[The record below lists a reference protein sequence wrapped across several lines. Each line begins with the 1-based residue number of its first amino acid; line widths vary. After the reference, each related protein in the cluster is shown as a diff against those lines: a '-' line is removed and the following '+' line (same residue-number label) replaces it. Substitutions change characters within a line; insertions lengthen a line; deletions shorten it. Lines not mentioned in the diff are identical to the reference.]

1 MCPMELAHLAEGY
14 PHPQKLGVEVWSVS
28 MDTAYAHLARQQRK
42 KLLPN
47 VRSPMAPDLTPSLSR
62 LLRVYDPEIG
72 LTPRGTFC
80 LPSHRSPSRLRN
92 QLLVCKPIRQ
102 IPLTRPRPLQQPG
115 KATPLP
121 IESGSG
127 IPPSPRKRK
136 GPTLHPITQAPIPP
150 SSISPPPQNPSAHQS
165 PKKNAT
171 TNKAFFLLPLP
182 T

>member
-1 MCPMELAHLAEGY
+1 MELADLAEGY

-28 MDTAYAHLARQQRK
+28 MGTAYAHLARQQRE

-72 LTPRGTFC
+72 PTPRGTFC

-92 QLLVCKPIRQ
+92 QLLVWKPIRQ
-102 IPLTRPRPLQQPG
+102 ISLTRPRPLQQPG

-121 IESGSG
+121 VQKAGSG
-127 IPPSPRKRK
+127 IPSSPRKRK
-136 GPTLHPITQAPIPP
+136 GPTLRPLAQPSIPP
-150 SSISPPPQNPSAHQS
+150 SSISPSSKIPPPTID
-165 PKKNAT
+165 PKERHR
-171 TNKAFFLLPLP
+171 
-182 T
+182 